1 MHSFD
6 DVILDFMT
14 EQDIPG
20 ASVALSKDGKLFYC
34 QGKQW
39 GCAGQLLASF
49 FPVPNNSP
57 RGLCKS

>member
-39 GCAGQLLASF
+39 GCAGQLLANF
-49 FPVPNNSP
+49 FPCPW
-57 RGLCKS
+57 

>member
-39 GCAGQLLASF
+39 GCAGQLLSNF
-49 FPVPNNSP
+49 FPFP
-57 RGLCKS
+57 